1 LKTTTLSSTYQKKQS
16 MEMNSTINNKW
27 RFCTFAS
34 FIGCIILLFCLNQGQ
49 ERVKL
54 STLGNVGEPM
64 ALYNDSDQHSAAN
77 IQLLQPSNTIEYGK
91 EINVEEVVDDGCN
104 IFDGKWVYDPMTS
117 PLYNGSVC
125 PFLSDQVSCQR
136 NGRPDVEYQKWSWE
150 AKGCKIPR

>member
-1 LKTTTLSSTYQKKQS
+1 
-16 MEMNSTINNKW
+16 
-27 RFCTFAS
+27 
-34 FIGCIILLFCLNQGQ
+34 
-49 ERVKL
+49 
-54 STLGNVGEPM
+54 M